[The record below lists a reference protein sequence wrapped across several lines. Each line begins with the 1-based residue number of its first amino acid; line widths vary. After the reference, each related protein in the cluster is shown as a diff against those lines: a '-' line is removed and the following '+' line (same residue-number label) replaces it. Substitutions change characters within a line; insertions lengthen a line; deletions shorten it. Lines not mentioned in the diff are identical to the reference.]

1 MNTLRLSV
9 AAFMLAA
16 VGAAVALLLAQKGGA
31 GRQDDPLR
39 AAARAGRSAAGRVT
53 KSRGSASRRRVE
65 QRPAAGGARAGD
77 RADLLSRSQDMVSEG
92 GPAGEPHSQDP

>member
-16 VGAAVALLLAQKGGA
+16 VGAAVALLLAKKGGA
-31 GRQDDPLR
+31 GRQGDPLR
-39 AAARAGRSAAGRVT
+39 
-53 KSRGSASRRRVE
+53 
-65 QRPAAGGARAGD
+65 AAGGARAGD